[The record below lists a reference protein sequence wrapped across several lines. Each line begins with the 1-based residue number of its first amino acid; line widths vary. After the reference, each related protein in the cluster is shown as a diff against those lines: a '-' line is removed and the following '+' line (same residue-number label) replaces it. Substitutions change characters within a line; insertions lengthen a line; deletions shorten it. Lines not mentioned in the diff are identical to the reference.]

1 MGKIIRRVLTIIPVA
16 ALQVLWYLLLMK
28 WLAPYAPVIASLLS
42 AAAFFLVLFIV
53 IKRDESAYKLLWLL
67 VILTILLLE
76 VENNRLGHR
85 PHLRIHHK
93 ATLPFSGTID
103 GRQLEKVA
111 THYHLYATKWNVRL
125 LAYNPA
131 HFVYHI

>member
-53 IKRDESAYKLLWLL
+53 IKRSRWCG
-67 VILTILLLE
+67 
-76 VENNRLGHR
+76 GHAGAVCA
-85 PHLRIHHK
+85 P
-93 ATLPFSGTID
+93 
-103 GRQLEKVA
+103 
-111 THYHLYATKWNVRL
+111 
-125 LAYNPA
+125 
-131 HFVYHI
+131 

>member
-16 ALQVLWYLLLMK
+16 ALQVLWYLLPMK

-67 VILTILLLE
+67 VILTMPLVGTVLYLFFG
-76 VENNRLGHR
+76 NKRTARPLKKRLQGVQGGE
-85 PHLRIHHK
+85 P
-93 ATLPFSGTID
+93 LPLTVGQTPFD
-103 GRQLEKVA
+103 GEK
-111 THYHLYATKWNVRL
+111 RME
-125 LAYNPA
+125 
-131 HFVYHI
+131 